1 MELIKGAINAVIFRH
16 KPTNHK
22 GGEADRVPTR
32 LVLST

>member
-1 MELIKGAINAVIFRH
+1 MELIKGAINAVMVRH

-22 GGEADRVPTR
+22 GGEADMMPTR